1 MKICKKCGTSLEND
15 ALFCVSCGNVQPIKE
30 TDIQAE
36 ESEIGEIEVSYID
49 NLKQTQADFGVSKQ
63 ESLSSQEMFSSN
75 NARIK
80 RTKKK
85 SKKPLI
91 IGIVSG
97 VIALIAV
104 IVAFLFSA
112 GIIVINSPKEIVEEY
127 VEAIEKMDEIKMVD
141 CRACSSKYED
151 RVFELREETKEELE
165 IFDEPNS
172 LIEFDYEIGKIEKVS
187 VKEKKE
193 FWKASDWYD
202 VMVDE
207 DEVKDLRYCGATITM
222 TAVDLDTER
231 ENLVFLDIEIYI
243 GKYKGAW
250 KIIGT
255 SF

>member
-36 ESEIGEIEVSYID
+36 ESEIEEIEVSDID
-49 NLKQTQADFGVSKQ
+49 NLKQVQHNFEINKQ
-63 ESLSSQEMFSSN
+63 ETFKLNNIRQKSS
-75 NARIK
+75 K
-80 RTKKK
+80 RK
-85 SKKPLI
+85 SKKTLI

-97 VIALIAV
+97 VIVLIAV
-104 IVAFLFSA
+104 IVAILFSA
-112 GIIVINSPKEIVEEY
+112 DIIVINSPKEIVEEY
-127 VEAIEKMDEIKMVD
+127 VKAIEKMDEIKMVD

-187 VKEKKE
+187 VKENKE

-207 DEVKDLRYCGATITM
+207 DEVKDLRYCEATITM
-222 TAVDLDTER
+222 TAVDLDTEI
-231 ENLVFLDIEIYI
+231 ENQVFLDIEIYI

>member
-36 ESEIGEIEVSYID
+36 ESEIEEIEVSDID
-49 NLKQTQADFGVSKQ
+49 NLKQVQHNFEINKQ
-63 ESLSSQEMFSSN
+63 ETFNLNNIRQKSS
-75 NARIK
+75 K
-80 RTKKK
+80 RK
-85 SKKPLI
+85 SKKTLI

-97 VIALIAV
+97 VIVLIAV
-104 IVAFLFSA
+104 IVAILFSA
-112 GIIVINSPKEIVEEY
+112 DIIVINSPKEIVEEY
-127 VEAIEKMDEIKMVD
+127 VKAIEKMDEIRMVD

-187 VKEKKE
+187 VKENKE

-207 DEVKDLRYCGATITM
+207 DEVKDLRYCEATITM
-222 TAVDLDTER
+222 TAVDLDTEI
-231 ENLVFLDIEIYI
+231 ENQVFLDIEIYI